1 MEAQI
6 VEIIS
11 DQYEA
16 ILFEIINLNTNI
28 AALIEVANIC
38 KVLVMGILTYMILQ
52 GVVVRWFK

>member
-11 DQYEA
+11 DQFEA

-28 AALIEVANIC
+28 AALIEVVNIC